1 MGLFGSRAK
10 PEPEIEQQMLP
21 SQAEQNEDIPSLP
34 TPRTSTVIAEGVTMA
49 GKLYGE
55 GVIQV
60 EGAVEGEI
68 DLKGAVIVTT
78 TGCVHGPISAD
89 VIHVAGS
96 VEGNVVARDH
106 LRLEKSGTL
115 EGDAETVSLVVAAQR
130 PHHHDEAG
138 RHAQAP
144 SEGGPA
150 VRPQLQGRRGGRGSA
165 VTLRRV
171 AQVCGGRH
179 GS

>member
-10 PEPEIEQQMLP
+10 PESEIEQQMLP
-21 SQAEQNEDIPSLP
+21 SQEEQNEDIPSLP

-115 EGDAETVSLVVAAQR
+115 EGDAETVSLVVE
-130 PHHHDEAG
+130 D
-138 RHAQAP
+138 
-144 SEGGPA
+144 
-150 VRPQLQGRRGGRGSA
+150 GGRLNGRTTMMKQDGTPKPRPKEDLQFGRNYKA
-165 VTLRRV
+165 EEEEEG
-171 AQVCGGRH
+171 AQ
-179 GS
+179 

>member
-21 SQAEQNEDIPSLP
+21 SQAEQYEDIPSLP

-115 EGDAETVSLVVAAQR
+115 EGDAETVSLVVE
-130 PHHHDEAG
+130 D
-138 RHAQAP
+138 
-144 SEGGPA
+144 
-150 VRPQLQGRRGGRGSA
+150 GGRLNGRSSMLKPGSENPKYEA
-165 VTLRRV
+165 P
-171 AQVCGGRH
+171 AK
-179 GS
+179 SAPKEEKN

>member
-21 SQAEQNEDIPSLP
+21 SQAEQYEDIPSLP

-106 LRLEKSGTL
+106 LRREKSGTL
-115 EGDAETVSLVVAAQR
+115 EGDAETVSLVVE
-130 PHHHDEAG
+130 D
-138 RHAQAP
+138 
-144 SEGGPA
+144 
-150 VRPQLQGRRGGRGSA
+150 GGRLNGRTTMMKQDGTPKPRPKEDLQFGRNYKA
-165 VTLRRV
+165 EEEEEG
-171 AQVCGGRH
+171 AQ
-179 GS
+179 

>member
-10 PEPEIEQQMLP
+10 PEPESEQQMLP
-21 SQAEQNEDIPSLP
+21 SQAEQYEDIPSLP

-115 EGDAETVSLVVAAQR
+115 EGDAETVSLVVE
-130 PHHHDEAG
+130 D
-138 RHAQAP
+138 
-144 SEGGPA
+144 
-150 VRPQLQGRRGGRGSA
+150 GGRLNGRTTMMKQDGTPKPRPKEDLQFGRNYKA
-165 VTLRRV
+165 EEEEEG
-171 AQVCGGRH
+171 AQ
-179 GS
+179 

>member
-21 SQAEQNEDIPSLP
+21 SQAEQYEDIPSLP

-49 GKLYGE
+49 GQLYGE

-115 EGDAETVSLVVAAQR
+115 EGDAETVSLVVE
-130 PHHHDEAG
+130 D
-138 RHAQAP
+138 
-144 SEGGPA
+144 
-150 VRPQLQGRRGGRGSA
+150 GGRLNGRTTMMKQDGTPKPRPKEDLQFGRNYKA
-165 VTLRRV
+165 EEEEEG
-171 AQVCGGRH
+171 AQ
-179 GS
+179 

>member
-21 SQAEQNEDIPSLP
+21 SQAEQYEDIPSLP

-115 EGDAETVSLVVAAQR
+115 EGDAETVSLVVE
-130 PHHHDEAG
+130 D
-138 RHAQAP
+138 
-144 SEGGPA
+144 
-150 VRPQLQGRRGGRGSA
+150 GGRLNGRTTMMKQDGTPKPRPKEDLQFGRNYKA
-165 VTLRRV
+165 EEEEEG
-171 AQVCGGRH
+171 AQ
-179 GS
+179 

>member
-21 SQAEQNEDIPSLP
+21 SQAEQYEDIPSLP

-115 EGDAETVSLVVAAQR
+115 EGDAETVSLVVEDGVRLNGRTTMMKQDGTPKPRPKEDLQFGRNYKAEEEEEGAQ
-130 PHHHDEAG
+130 
-138 RHAQAP
+138 
-144 SEGGPA
+144 
-150 VRPQLQGRRGGRGSA
+150 
-165 VTLRRV
+165 
-171 AQVCGGRH
+171 
-179 GS
+179 

>member
-21 SQAEQNEDIPSLP
+21 SQAEQYEDIPSLR

-115 EGDAETVSLVVAAQR
+115 EGDAETVSLVVE
-130 PHHHDEAG
+130 D
-138 RHAQAP
+138 
-144 SEGGPA
+144 
-150 VRPQLQGRRGGRGSA
+150 GGRLNGRTTMMKQDGTPKPRPKEDLQFGRNYKA
-165 VTLRRV
+165 EEEEEG
-171 AQVCGGRH
+171 AQ
-179 GS
+179 

>member
-21 SQAEQNEDIPSLP
+21 SQAEQYEDIPSLP

-115 EGDAETVSLVVAAQR
+115 EGDAETVSLVI
-130 PHHHDEAG
+130 EN
-138 RHAQAP
+138 
-144 SEGGPA
+144 
-150 VRPQLQGRRGGRGSA
+150 GGRLNGRTTMMKQDGTPKPRPKEDLQFGRNYKA
-165 VTLRRV
+165 EEEEEG
-171 AQVCGGRH
+171 AQ
-179 GS
+179 

>member
-21 SQAEQNEDIPSLP
+21 SQAEQYEDIPSLP

-60 EGAVEGEI
+60 EGTVEGEI

-115 EGDAETVSLVVAAQR
+115 EGDAETVSLVVE
-130 PHHHDEAG
+130 D
-138 RHAQAP
+138 
-144 SEGGPA
+144 
-150 VRPQLQGRRGGRGSA
+150 GGRLNGRTTMMKQDGTPKPRPKEDLQFGRNYKA
-165 VTLRRV
+165 EEEEEG
-171 AQVCGGRH
+171 AQ
-179 GS
+179 

>member
-21 SQAEQNEDIPSLP
+21 SQAEQYEDIPSLP

-60 EGAVEGEI
+60 EGAVDGEI

-115 EGDAETVSLVVAAQR
+115 EGDAETVSLVVE
-130 PHHHDEAG
+130 D
-138 RHAQAP
+138 
-144 SEGGPA
+144 
-150 VRPQLQGRRGGRGSA
+150 GGRLNGRTTMMKQDGTPKPRPKEDLQFGRNYKA
-165 VTLRRV
+165 EDEEEG
-171 AQVCGGRH
+171 AQ
-179 GS
+179 

>member
-21 SQAEQNEDIPSLP
+21 SQAEQYEDIPSLP

-55 GVIQV
+55 GAIQV

-115 EGDAETVSLVVAAQR
+115 EGDAETVSLVVE
-130 PHHHDEAG
+130 D
-138 RHAQAP
+138 
-144 SEGGPA
+144 
-150 VRPQLQGRRGGRGSA
+150 GGRLNGRTTMMKQDGTPKPRPKEDLQFGRNYKA
-165 VTLRRV
+165 EEEEEG
-171 AQVCGGRH
+171 AQ
-179 GS
+179 

>member
-1 MGLFGSRAK
+1 MGLFGSRTK
-10 PEPEIEQQMLP
+10 PEQEIEQQVLP
-21 SQAEQNEDIPSLP
+21 SQSEQYEDIPSLP

-68 DLKGAVIVTT
+68 DLRGAVIVTT
-78 TGCVHGPISAD
+78 SGCVHGPISAD

-106 LRLEKSGTL
+106 LRLEKTGTL
-115 EGDAETVSLVVAAQR
+115 EGDAETVSLVVEDGGR
-130 PHHHDEAG
+130 LNGRTTMMKHD
-138 RHAQAP
+138 
-144 SEGGPA
+144 GGPKP
-150 VRPQLQGRRGGRGSA
+150 RPKEDLQFGPNYKAEEEEEGAR
-165 VTLRRV
+165 
-171 AQVCGGRH
+171 
-179 GS
+179 

>member
-21 SQAEQNEDIPSLP
+21 SQAEQYEDIPSLP

-115 EGDAETVSLVVAAQR
+115 EGDAETVSLVVE
-130 PHHHDEAG
+130 D
-138 RHAQAP
+138 
-144 SEGGPA
+144 
-150 VRPQLQGRRGGRGSA
+150 GGR
-165 VTLRRV
+165 LN
-171 AQVCGGRH
+171 GRTTMMKQD
-179 GS
+179 GTPKPRPKEDLQFGDRKSVV

>member
-21 SQAEQNEDIPSLP
+21 SQAEQYEDIPSLP

-115 EGDAETVSLVVAAQR
+115 EGDAETVSLVVE
-130 PHHHDEAG
+130 D
-138 RHAQAP
+138 
-144 SEGGPA
+144 
-150 VRPQLQGRRGGRGSA
+150 GGRLNGRTTMMKQDGTPKPRPKEEIGRASC
-165 VTLRRV
+165 RERV
-171 AQVCGGRH
+171 
-179 GS
+179 

>member
-1 MGLFGSRAK
+1 MQSGIQYYDKAGNTVDIDAPAAVETYDWFARQIGDGLFKLQPDGYFESEFA
-10 PEPEIEQQMLP
+10 
-21 SQAEQNEDIPSLP
+21 AGDI
-34 TPRTSTVIAEGVTMA
+34 A
-49 GKLYGE
+49 GY
-55 GVIQV
+55 VSSVASAPYV

-115 EGDAETVSLVVAAQR
+115 EGDAETVSLVVE
-130 PHHHDEAG
+130 D
-138 RHAQAP
+138 
-144 SEGGPA
+144 
-150 VRPQLQGRRGGRGSA
+150 GGRLNGRTTMMKQDGTPKPRPKEDLQFGRNYKA
-165 VTLRRV
+165 EEEEEG
-171 AQVCGGRH
+171 AQ
-179 GS
+179 

>member
-21 SQAEQNEDIPSLP
+21 SQAEQYEDIPSLP

-115 EGDAETVSLVVAAQR
+115 EGDAETVSLVVE
-130 PHHHDEAG
+130 D
-138 RHAQAP
+138 
-144 SEGGPA
+144 
-150 VRPQLQGRRGGRGSA
+150 GGRLNGRTTMMKQDGTPKPRPKEDLQLGRNYKA
-165 VTLRRV
+165 EEEEEG
-171 AQVCGGRH
+171 AQ
-179 GS
+179 

>member
-21 SQAEQNEDIPSLP
+21 SQAEQYEDIPSLP

-115 EGDAETVSLVVAAQR
+115 EGDAETVS
-130 PHHHDEAG
+130 HHDEAG

>member
-21 SQAEQNEDIPSLP
+21 SQAEQYEDIPSLP

-68 DLKGAVIVTT
+68 DLKCALIVTT
-78 TGCVHGPISAD
+78 SGCVHGPISAD

-115 EGDAETVSLVVAAQR
+115 EGDAETVSLVVE
-130 PHHHDEAG
+130 D
-138 RHAQAP
+138 
-144 SEGGPA
+144 
-150 VRPQLQGRRGGRGSA
+150 GGRLNGRTTMMKQDGTPKPRPKEDLQFGRNYKA
-165 VTLRRV
+165 EEEEEG
-171 AQVCGGRH
+171 AQ
-179 GS
+179 

>member
-10 PEPEIEQQMLP
+10 PESEIEQQMLP
-21 SQAEQNEDIPSLP
+21 SQAEQYEDIPSLP

-115 EGDAETVSLVVAAQR
+115 EGDAETVSLVVE
-130 PHHHDEAG
+130 D
-138 RHAQAP
+138 
-144 SEGGPA
+144 
-150 VRPQLQGRRGGRGSA
+150 GGRLNGRTTMMKQDGMPKPRPKEDLQFGRNYKA
-165 VTLRRV
+165 EEEEEG
-171 AQVCGGRH
+171 AQ
-179 GS
+179 

>member
-10 PEPEIEQQMLP
+10 PEPESEQQMLP
-21 SQAEQNEDIPSLP
+21 SQAEQYEDIPSLP

-115 EGDAETVSLVVAAQR
+115 EGDAETVSLVVE
-130 PHHHDEAG
+130 D
-138 RHAQAP
+138 
-144 SEGGPA
+144 
-150 VRPQLQGRRGGRGSA
+150 GGRLNGRTTMMKQDGTPKPLPKEDLQFGRNYKA
-165 VTLRRV
+165 EEEEEG
-171 AQVCGGRH
+171 AQ
-179 GS
+179 

>member
-10 PEPEIEQQMLP
+10 PESEIEQQMLP
-21 SQAEQNEDIPSLP
+21 SQAEQYEDIPSLP

-115 EGDAETVSLVVAAQR
+115 EGDAETVSLVVE
-130 PHHHDEAG
+130 D
-138 RHAQAP
+138 
-144 SEGGPA
+144 
-150 VRPQLQGRRGGRGSA
+150 GGRLNGRTTMMKQDGTPKPRPKEDLQFGRNYKA
-165 VTLRRV
+165 EEEEEG
-171 AQVCGGRH
+171 AQ
-179 GS
+179 

>member
-21 SQAEQNEDIPSLP
+21 SQAEQYEDIPSLP

-115 EGDAETVSLVVAAQR
+115 EGDAETVSLVVE
-130 PHHHDEAG
+130 D
-138 RHAQAP
+138 
-144 SEGGPA
+144 
-150 VRPQLQGRRGGRGSA
+150 GGRLNGRTTMMKQDGTPKPRPKEDLQFGRNYTA
-165 VTLRRV
+165 EEEEEG
-171 AQVCGGRH
+171 AQ
-179 GS
+179 